1 MPVAVIGGGWAGLS
15 ASLTLSA
22 AGYPVYLVE
31 ASNQLGGRAR
41 TLNLQGAELDNGQHI
56 LVGACR
62 ATLATIRA
70 LGGDPNRL
78 FVSAPLALQMHAP
91 IAAAT
96 PAASAKAEAQA
107 TPTDTAK
114 VEAASA
120 AGPAPGGILW
130 RFAPRSTRLLD
141 LLTAFLGADPE
152 CSLAGRLRLAWGARG
167 LLVRELRRDLPVRDW
182 LRQHNQSPRL
192 QEFLWDPLCIAVMNT
207 PPEAASARI
216 FQNVLRQT
224 LLAGPEDARLL
235 IPRVSLGRLLP
246 EPAERELR
254 GRGVEI
260 HAGSRALEIENASPS
275 GFRIRLRGGRS
286 LDAAAVIVAV
296 SVRAAARL
304 LPEWPE
310 LESCRQQLD
319 SLAQRAICTVFL
331 HYPMPV
337 EHLAP
342 LTGLVRQLGQW
353 VVPRAVAGEPNW
365 LAVVIS
371 AAEPAQ
377 FADRD
382 AVIARLGDELA
393 QSIPGLGRPDSGR
406 IICEKQ
412 ATLDAAVGLDDVRP
426 DVRTSIPGL
435 YLGADYC
442 THGLPSTLEAAVLA
456 GQSAATRAL
465 FDLGAS
471 GGHP

>member
-1 MPVAVIGGGWAGLS
+1 MSKPVAVIGGGWAGLS

-31 ASNQLGGRAR
+31 ASHQLGGRAR

-70 LGGDPNRL
+70 LGGDPDRL

-96 PAASAKAEAQA
+96 PAS
-107 TPTDTAK
+107 
-114 VEAASA
+114 
-120 AGPAPGGILW
+120 GGILW
-130 RFAPRSTRLLD
+130 RFAPRSTRPLD

-167 LLVRELRRDLPVRDW
+167 LLMRELRRDLPVRDW
-182 LRQHNQSPRL
+182 LHQHNQSPRL

-207 PPEAASARI
+207 PPETASARI

-342 LTGLVRQLGQW
+342 LTGLVRQFGQW

-377 FADRD
+377 FSDRD
-382 AVIARLGDELA
+382 AVMARLGDELA

-456 GQSAATRAL
+456 GRSAATRAL